1 MGKSPISPY
10 VMDDARPM
18 MLIADRHW
26 IEGPLACLGDLN
38 ALNHLQ
44 TFSGDLEARKRGVAQ
59 AVSSS

>member
-18 MLIADRHW
+18 MLIADRDW
-26 IEGPLACLGDLN
+26 IKGPLACLGDLN
-38 ALNHLQ
+38 ALNPPSN
-44 TFSGDLEARKRGVAQ
+44 FSGDLEAVAQ